1 MENQNLNNISEATN
15 DNQNDKDIQIGEK
28 EGEQV
33 DKEKEQAA
41 ESQEKDAGK
50 EREADRE
57 EGTDSQ
63 ESLHRSNVSGE
74 KGFSS
79 HYAPPNYVPNFTV
92 VGSPESTISSSS
104 GTLGDEPRK
113 KKSVS
118 FGLLIGMCALTLAL
132 SVIIGSLAGALSGGK
147 ITLGLS
153 GANKTD
159 GIVNI
164 IRNDKE
170 ITIDELPG
178 NIGQANMSV
187 SQVAAL
193 VGESVV
199 EITTAHVQTSMGY
212 GQYIQSGAGSG
223 VVYGYDE
230 ANKTGYIITN
240 YHVIEGADEIAV
252 RIKNGESYYERMAT
266 YYAGDPMIDLA
277 IITVTIEPESGHAL
291 KPATITNN
299 SDTLIVGQQVVA
311 IGNPLGELGGTV
323 TDGIISALGREV
335 IVENYP
341 MVLLQTNAA
350 INPGNSGGGLFNMA
364 GELIG
369 IVNAKQSAEGI
380 EGLGFAIP
388 ANVVYASANDLIE
401 KKYVTGRA
409 TLGITVQ
416 EGYWQGQGEKGVF
429 VTDAG
434 SSGLVRGDRITKIG
448 DVDVSTLSDY
458 YIAMRR
464 IAAGDTVEIIIS
476 RTASGGIFG
485 STNTTTK
492 TVTVTASEDRTVYGV
507 DSQ

>member
-153 GANKTD
+153 GANK
-159 GIVNI
+159 GSVLNV

-170 ITIDELPG
+170 ITVEEVPG
-178 NIGQANMSV
+178 NIGEEDRSV
-187 SQVAAL
+187 AWVAEN

-223 VVYGYDE
+223 VVYVYDE
-230 ANKTGYIITN
+230 SAKIGYIVTN
-240 YHVIEGADEIAV
+240 YHVIEGADEIKV

-266 YYAGDPMIDLA
+266 YYAGDPMVDLA
-277 IITVTIEPESGHAL
+277 VITVTIEPESGHTL
-291 KPATITNN
+291 KQVTFTKN
-299 SDTLIVGQQVVA
+299 SDTLKVGQQVVA

-350 INPGNSGGGLFNMA
+350 INPGNSGGGLFNMR

-388 ANVVYASANDLIE
+388 ANVVFDSVKDLIE